1 MVDRSMNEAARVRLQ
16 RWLLQ
21 PVDASSVV
29 FFRICF
35 GLVLAGWAW
44 NYLSTGRV
52 TRLYLSPLFHFSYWG
67 FEWVKPLPGNWMY
80 APFVLIGI
88 LGLTIAAG
96 FYYRLSAFLF
106 AVTMTYVFLL
116 ERTNYQNHYYLIC
129 LVAWCLPLLPLN
141 RLVSMDVWR
150 ARVNEQPT
158 VPRWV
163 LCLLQFHVGITYTYG
178 GIAKLTPDWLL
189 GQPMGIYLA
198 TKSSW
203 PIIGSWFASENTGIL
218 FSYGGLF
225 FDLCI
230 VPLLIW
236 KKTRL
241 LAFLGCM
248 AFHLSNALLFQI
260 HIFPWFMIAATT
272 LFFDPSWVRRVLA
285 SGNSEAILKIADFES
300 SARLSLREKAF
311 AGLLLFYVG
320 FQVIWPLRS
329 RLFAEETSWT
339 ERGHLFSWR
348 MMLRTKEVGIGY
360 AIRNPKTGEVSNANH
375 IKYLDE
381 EQAEKFGRDPIN
393 IVSLAKFLADQWE
406 KENGIRPEV
415 YAFVAASLNGR
426 KPQLM
431 IDPNRDLASLSNE
444 DIIQRTFVMPLKEPL
459 RSPAWDIPVAQWK
472 EHMEI
477 PELSF
482 MKKKSN

>member
-1 MVDRSMNEAARVRLQ
+1 MINRARGSDSLGRLQ
-16 RWLLQ
+16 YWLNK
-21 PVDASSVV
+21 PVDASSVI
-29 FFRICF
+29 FFRVCF
-35 GLVLAGWAW
+35 GLVMAGWAW
-44 NYLSTGRV
+44 NYLSTGMV
-52 TRLYLSPLFHFSYWG
+52 SRLYIRPEFHFPYWG
-67 FEWVKPLPGNWMY
+67 FEWVKPLPGDWMY
-80 APFVLIGI
+80 APFVALAL
-88 LGLTIAAG
+88 LGLMIAVG
-96 FYYRLSAFLF
+96 CWYRISAMLF

-129 LVAWCLPLLPLN
+129 LVSWCLPLLPLN
-141 RLVSMDVWR
+141 RLVSVDVWQQRVQER
-150 ARVNEQPT
+150 AW

-163 LCLLQFHVGITYTYG
+163 LGLLQFHVGITYLYG
-178 GIAKLTPDWLL
+178 GIAKLTPDWML

-203 PIIGSWFASENTGIL
+203 PVVGSWFADENAGVL
-218 FSYGGLF
+218 FSYGGLL
-225 FDLCI
+225 FDLLI
-230 VPLLIW
+230 VPFLIW
-236 KKTRL
+236 KKTRV
-241 LAFLGCM
+241 LAFLGCAM
-248 AFHLSNALLFQI
+248 FHLSNALLFQI

-285 SGNSEAILKIADFES
+285 SGNSEATLKIADFEPI
-300 SARLSLREKAF
+300 ARLSLREKAF
-311 AGLLLFYVG
+311 ASLLLFYMG
-320 FQVIWPLRS
+320 FQVVWPLRS

-348 MMLRTKEVGIGY
+348 MMLRTKEVGLGY

-375 IKYLDE
+375 VKYLDE

-406 KENGIRPEV
+406 KENGVRPEV

-431 IDPNRDLASLSNE
+431 IDPNLDLASLSRKE
-444 DIIQRTFVMPLKEPL
+444 IFERTFVMPLKEPL